1 MNRPATFESIM
12 AGAVERRPFTVGR
25 ATVDPLSRDANW
37 PGGQE
42 RLQPQ
47 MLKVLVTLVSAGGEV
62 VTRDELVQ
70 LCWDGRIVGDDVINR
85 SISLLRQFAERAG
98 GFEIETVSRVGYRLI
113 EGAARA
119 TARPQ
124 HRWMAA
130 GAVLV
135 LGLAGLTGWVRFE
148 HRSAVQ
154 GAPPTPSISVMPFVA
169 EAGDPLTRQV
179 ALAAPDSLAHMLS
192 DSGFANVRVDTA
204 GPANA
209 QSDYVM
215 SGEVRRSSTA
225 IAATVRMVSRRDG
238 TVAFAHDFSAP
249 IEDAADLPDRIGAT
263 AAADLAWTGAQM
275 VLDPQEHLDPQVASE
290 LMSSMTLTV
299 EDGDSLRAYQ
309 LARRAAAQAPSS
321 AMAQLTFSIQT
332 AFSMASIPDN
342 ERPVALALGRGASDR
357 ALAMAPQFG
366 DVYLLWCLLHSP
378 VRMTECD
385 ARARKGL
392 AVDASSSFVPGYL
405 SSLFEG
411 AGRLDDALQ
420 FGRQSLANDPY
431 KPAKM
436 ARVIRLLEVTGNDAE
451 AERLYREA
459 VRLWPGN
466 PKLQR
471 GRMPGLVQVGNYP
484 AIERLAA
491 AETDD
496 PMLDPATVKAL
507 VPAWRAH
514 DRRQVSRACS
524 AKGLKPLTRWMC
536 MNMLADVGDFDRAFA
551 IARDLYPSWQARAG
565 TDEDRL
571 WLDHPDGFATEFL
584 TGPASQALRT
594 DPRFPGLAQSEGL
607 LDYWRKD
614 GLPDFCKPPRPEA
627 ICGQLHPPAR

>member
-1 MNRPATFESIM
+1 MNRPATLHAIM
-12 AGAVERRPFTVGR
+12 ADMVDRRPFKVGR
-25 ATVDPLSRDANW
+25 ATVDPISRDATW
-37 PGGQE
+37 DGGQE

-47 MLKVLVTLVSAGGEV
+47 TLKVLVTLVSRRGEV
-62 VTRDELVQ
+62 VTREELAQ

-85 SISLLRQFAERAG
+85 SILLLRHFAEHAG
-98 GFEIETVSRVGYRLI
+98 GFEIETVSRAGYRLV
-113 EGAARA
+113 EGAPEAA
-119 TARPQ
+119 ARPRR
-124 HRWMAA
+124 RWMAA
-130 GAVLV
+130 GAVVV
-135 LGLAGLTGWVRFE
+135 LGLVGLTGWIGFE
-148 HRSAVQ
+148 DRSAEQ
-154 GAPPTPSISVMPFVA
+154 GTPPTPSISVMPFVA
-169 EAGDPLTRQV
+169 QPGDPLARQV

-192 DSGFANVRVDTA
+192 ESGFENVRVDTA
-204 GPANA
+204 GPGDA
-209 QSDYVM
+209 QSDYVL
-215 SGEVRRSSTA
+215 SGNVRRTA
-225 IAATVRMVSRRDG
+225 TMLSATVRMVSRRDG

-249 IEDAADLPDRIGAT
+249 VAAAADLPDRIGAT

-342 ERPVALALGRGASDR
+342 ERPAALALGRGASDR

-378 VRMTECD
+378 VHMTECD

-431 KPAKM
+431 KPAKI
-436 ARVIRLLEVTGNDAE
+436 ARVVRLLEVTGNDAE
-451 AERLYREA
+451 ADRLYREG

-471 GRMPGLVQVGNYP
+471 GRLPGLAQAGNYP
-484 AIERLAA
+484 AIERLATS
-491 AETDD
+491 ETDD
-496 PMLDPATVKAL
+496 PMLDLATVKAL

-514 DRRQVSRACS
+514 NRPQVSHACS
-524 AKGLKPLTRWMC
+524 AKALKPLTRWMC
-536 MNMLADVGDFDRAFA
+536 MAMLADVGDFDGAFA
-551 IARDLYPSWQARAG
+551 LARGLYPSWQAPPG

-584 TGPASQALRT
+584 TAPAGKALRT
-594 DPRFPGLAQSEGL
+594 DPRFLDLARSEGL

-614 GLPDFCKPPRPEA
+614 GLPDFCRTPHPEPV
-627 ICGQLHPPAR
+627 CPKLVT